1 MLKPVVSFMLALML
15 AGCLSQ
21 GRDFVTAPVK
31 DIVQNVTTQ
40 NQIFNYFGE
49 PYQRG
54 LENGYETWTYFYN
67 YWEFV
72 QLKEARELTI
82 AFNKDRTVRSYSFNS
97 R

>member
-1 MLKPVVSFMLALML
+1 MLKAIVCFIGALML
-15 AGCLSQ
+15 VGCVSQ

-31 DIVQNVTTQ
+31 NIVQNVTTQ
-40 NQIFNYFGE
+40 NEIFNYFGE

-54 LENGYETWTYFYN
+54 LENGYESWTYFYN

-82 AFNKDRTVRSYSFNS
+82 SFNKDRTVRSYSCNS